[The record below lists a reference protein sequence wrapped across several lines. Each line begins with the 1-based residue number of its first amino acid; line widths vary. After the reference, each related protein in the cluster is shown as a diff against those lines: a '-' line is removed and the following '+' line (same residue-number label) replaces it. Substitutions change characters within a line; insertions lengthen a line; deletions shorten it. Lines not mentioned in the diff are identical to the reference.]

1 MAQKISTHL
10 LLSGFEARKP
20 ANQKGFDEIFEYCHL
35 IYGEKLKF
43 LTKLNLYCQTK
54 AETGRK
60 EQGKLAAPFLVNIW
74 FNCFFCFVY
83 VWRANNFVSLIQVT
97 SNLSIEN
104 RLYP

>member
-54 AETGRK
+54 VKK
-60 EQGKLAAPFLVNIW
+60 EFTLKVALKIRTVF
-74 FNCFFCFVY
+74 
-83 VWRANNFVSLIQVT
+83 
-97 SNLSIEN
+97 
-104 RLYP
+104 